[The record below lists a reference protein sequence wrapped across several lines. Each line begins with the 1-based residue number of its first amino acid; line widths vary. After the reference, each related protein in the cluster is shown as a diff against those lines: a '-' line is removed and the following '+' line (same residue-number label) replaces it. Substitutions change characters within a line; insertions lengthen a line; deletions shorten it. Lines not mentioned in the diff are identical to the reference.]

1 MSART
6 GRRLAWVAF
15 AVFAVVYAA
24 GLVLGVRNLG
34 VDRPGIE
41 TIDPLVLT
49 YLVFALVG
57 APVAARDPRNPVGWL
72 LLGVA
77 HSWAWFLLL
86 SEYGVHGLVSHPG
99 SLPAPELALAIN
111 TVTWVPAVGLMGT
124 FLLLLFPDGH
134 LPSRRWRPV
143 AWASGVALVLLVPTG
158 ILSPGGLDDA
168 GMPDVENP
176 WGVPALAGVVDGV
189 GYGAVVLLL
198 ASVLASAAS
207 EVVRFR
213 RSRGLERLQLKWL
226 AAGSGLTAIS
236 YVSLMVLSITG
247 WLDEVW
253 LDRLGVLAL
262 GSFAL
267 IPLSIGYAMLRHRLY
282 GIDVIIRTALVYGAM
297 TAALTVVYVSGVLV
311 TGVLVRAVGGRADG
325 LSVAVSTL
333 AVAGLFGPLRRRL
346 QTLVDKRFYRSRYDA
361 RGTLDAFAGTVRHE
375 LDVAALQSELVAVVD
390 TALRPTSLSVW
401 LRPAPQAPSLR

>member
-1 MSART
+1 MSVRT

-15 AVFAVVYAA
+15 AVFAVVYGA

-77 HSWAWFLLL
+77 HSWAWYLLL

-99 SLPAPELALAIN
+99 SLPGPEIALAVN

-158 ILSPGGLDDA
+158 MLAPGGLDDA
-168 GMPDVENP
+168 GVPEAENP
-176 WGVPALAGVVDGV
+176 WGVPALAGALTVIGN
-189 GYGAVVLLL
+189 GAIVLLL
-198 ASVLASAAS
+198 VSVAASAAGA
-207 EVVRFR
+207 VVRFR
-213 RSRGLERLQLKWL
+213 RSQGLERLQLKWL
-226 AAGSGLTAIS
+226 AAGSSVTAVAYLT
-236 YVSLMVLSITG
+236 LMVLSGTLRTDPR
-247 WLDEVW
+247 WLDFV
-253 LDRLGVLAL
+253 GVVAFA
-262 GSFAL
+262 SFAL

-282 GIDVIIRTALVYGAM
+282 GIDVIVRTALVYGAM
-297 TAALTVVYVSGVLV
+297 TATLTVVYVGGVLL

-333 AVAGLFGPLRRRL
+333 AVAGLFRPLRRRL

-361 RGTLDAFAGTVRHE
+361 RQTLDAFAGTVRHE
-375 LDVAALQSELVAVVD
+375 LDVGALQSELAAVVD

-401 LRPAPQAPSLR
+401 LRPAPETAPRR